1 MAEPLFPTLRAHVNT
16 GTSPRILIRTS
27 LPVYTQFAR
36 CRGAHPMKKNTAIP
50 KTVNEYLVAVPE
62 PARST
67 LKKVRA
73 AISSAAPAE
82 ATEVISYGMPMFKY
96 KGMLLGYAAYRKH
109 CSLFL
114 ATSSLLEFKKQLS
127 RYQTSKGTIRFPIDK
142 PLPGSLVKKIE
153 KPA

>member
-1 MAEPLFPTLRAHVNT
+1 
-16 GTSPRILIRTS
+16 
-27 LPVYTQFAR
+27 
-36 CRGAHPMKKNTAIP
+36 MKKNTAIP
-50 KTVNEYLVAVPE
+50 KTVHEYLAAVPE

-96 KGMLLGYAAYRKH
+96 KGMLMGYAAYRKH

-114 ATSSLLEFKKQLS
+114 ATSSLLKKFNNDLS
-127 RYQTSKGTIRFPIDK
+127 RYQTSKGTIRFPTDK
-142 PLPGSLVKKIE
+142 PLPASLVKKIVIARVAQNDQ
-153 KPA
+153 KQGR